1 MLIVEKYFSL
11 VMVVE
16 AAKLPDNVLE
26 AVFAFLELPDLQN
39 CSLGNAYLFLF
50 CSRSKVC

>member
-1 MLIVEKYFSL
+1 MIS

-39 CSLGNAYLFLF
+39 CSLGNVIKLCLCRIY
-50 CSRSKVC
+50 